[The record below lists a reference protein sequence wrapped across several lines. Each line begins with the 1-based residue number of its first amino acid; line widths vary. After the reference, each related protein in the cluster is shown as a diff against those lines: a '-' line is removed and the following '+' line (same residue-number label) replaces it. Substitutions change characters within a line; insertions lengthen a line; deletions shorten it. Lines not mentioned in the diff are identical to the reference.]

1 MDTHPKHL
9 PADERRAVT
18 VESVVA
24 LAGSQNPSEITTAAI
39 AKHMNLTQ
47 GALFRHFPNKEAI
60 WQAVM
65 EWVAERLLA
74 RIDRSAQ
81 GIESPL
87 AAMEAMFMSHIE
99 FVAEHPGVP
108 RMMFGEL
115 QRAES
120 TPAKRMVQTLIQRY
134 GERLHRLIEKGK
146 ASGELSPSLDNE
158 AAATLFIG
166 TIQGL
171 VMQSLLAGDVGR
183 MHRDAP
189 RVFAI
194 YRRGI
199 RVRNEKLPLQ
209 GRTLALLAVIIPL
222 LVLFIYVGLRSGPLA
237 PVAVTVASVESQA
250 ITPALFG
257 IGTVEARYTYK
268 IGPTFAGRVK
278 RLEVHVGDQVKAGQ
292 VLGEMEPVD
301 LDDRVRSQE
310 SVFKRAEAALREA
323 EARQAYAQTQARR
336 YEQLFAVR
344 STSEEIVT
352 TKRQELQIA
361 DAALS
366 AAREDIARARSDREA
381 LVAQRSNLRLIA
393 PVDGVVAVR
402 DADPGT
408 TIVAG
413 QAVVE
418 VIDPK
423 SLWINVRFDQ
433 ISASG
438 LAGGCRLIS
447 SCVRVVARP

>member
-1 MDTHPKHL
+1 MK
-9 PADERRAVT
+9 
-18 VESVVA
+18 
-24 LAGSQNPSEITTAAI
+24 
-39 AKHMNLTQ
+39 
-47 GALFRHFPNKEAI
+47 
-60 WQAVM
+60 
-65 EWVAERLLA
+65 
-74 RIDRSAQ
+74 
-81 GIESPL
+81 
-87 AAMEAMFMSHIE
+87 
-99 FVAEHPGVP
+99 
-108 RMMFGEL
+108 
-115 QRAES
+115 
-120 TPAKRMVQTLIQRY
+120 
-134 GERLHRLIEKGK
+134 
-146 ASGELSPSLDNE
+146 
-158 AAATLFIG
+158 
-166 TIQGL
+166 
-171 VMQSLLAGDVGR
+171 
-183 MHRDAP
+183 
-189 RVFAI
+189 
-194 YRRGI
+194 
-199 RVRNEKLPLQ
+199 KLPLQ

-237 PVAVTVASVESQA
+237 PVAVTVASVESRA

-366 AAREDIARARSDREA
+366 AAREDIVRARSDREG

-423 SLWINVRFDQ
+423 SLWINARFDQ

-438 LAGGCRLIS
+438 LAGGLPARIVLRSRGGQTLKGRVLRVEPKADAVTEETLAKVTFDNKPEPLPPVGELAEVTVDLPALPAAPLIPNAAVQREGDKVGVWQIVDGDLHFS
-447 SCVRVVARP
+447 PVKLGASDLNGYVQVREGLKNGDQIVTYSEKALTARSRIHVVDHIPGVSR

>member
-1 MDTHPKHL
+1 M
-9 PADERRAVT
+9 
-18 VESVVA
+18 
-24 LAGSQNPSEITTAAI
+24 
-39 AKHMNLTQ
+39 
-47 GALFRHFPNKEAI
+47 
-60 WQAVM
+60 
-65 EWVAERLLA
+65 
-74 RIDRSAQ
+74 
-81 GIESPL
+81 
-87 AAMEAMFMSHIE
+87 
-99 FVAEHPGVP
+99 
-108 RMMFGEL
+108 
-115 QRAES
+115 
-120 TPAKRMVQTLIQRY
+120 KR
-134 GERLHRLIEKGK
+134 
-146 ASGELSPSLDNE
+146 
-158 AAATLFIG
+158 
-166 TIQGL
+166 
-171 VMQSLLAGDVGR
+171 
-183 MHRDAP
+183 
-189 RVFAI
+189 
-194 YRRGI
+194 
-199 RVRNEKLPLQ
+199 LPLQ
-209 GRTLALLAVIIPL
+209 SRTLALLAVIVPL
-222 LVLFIYVGLRSGPLA
+222 LALFIYVGLRSGPLA
-237 PVAVTVASVESQA
+237 PVAVTVVTVESRA
-250 ITPALFG
+250 VTPALFG

-268 IGPTFAGRVK
+268 IGPTVAGRVK
-278 RLEVHVGDQVKAGQ
+278 RLDVHVGDQVKAGQ

-310 SVFKRAEAALREA
+310 SAFKRAEAALREA

-361 DAALS
+361 DAALA
-366 AAREDIARARSDREA
+366 AAREDIARARSDREG

-438 LAGGCRLIS
+438 LAGGLPARIVLRSRGGQTLKGRVLRVEPKADAVTEETLAKVTFDNKPEPLPPLGELAEVTVDLPALPAAPLIPNAAVQREGDKVGVWQIVDGDLRFAPVKLGAS
-447 SCVRVVARP
+447 DLNGYVQVREGLKNRDQVVTYSEKALTARSRIHVVDHIPGVSR

>member
-1 MDTHPKHL
+1 MK
-9 PADERRAVT
+9 
-18 VESVVA
+18 
-24 LAGSQNPSEITTAAI
+24 
-39 AKHMNLTQ
+39 
-47 GALFRHFPNKEAI
+47 
-60 WQAVM
+60 
-65 EWVAERLLA
+65 
-74 RIDRSAQ
+74 
-81 GIESPL
+81 
-87 AAMEAMFMSHIE
+87 
-99 FVAEHPGVP
+99 
-108 RMMFGEL
+108 
-115 QRAES
+115 
-120 TPAKRMVQTLIQRY
+120 
-134 GERLHRLIEKGK
+134 
-146 ASGELSPSLDNE
+146 
-158 AAATLFIG
+158 
-166 TIQGL
+166 
-171 VMQSLLAGDVGR
+171 
-183 MHRDAP
+183 
-189 RVFAI
+189 
-194 YRRGI
+194 
-199 RVRNEKLPLQ
+199 KLPLQ
-209 GRTLALLAVIIPL
+209 GRTLALLAVIIPM

-310 SVFKRAEAALREA
+310 SAFKRAEAALREA

-366 AAREDIARARSDREA
+366 AAREDIARARSDREG

-402 DADPGT
+402 DADPD
-408 TIVAG
+408 VANERTDALIEAANATRAAWFTRTVLDG
-413 QAVVE
+413 RSVLRISIGARSTERRHVLAAWELLQ
-418 VIDPK
+418 
-423 SLWINVRFDQ
+423 SLVPP
-433 ISASG
+433 SPS
-438 LAGGCRLIS
+438 
-447 SCVRVVARP
+447 

>member
-1 MDTHPKHL
+1 MK
-9 PADERRAVT
+9 
-18 VESVVA
+18 
-24 LAGSQNPSEITTAAI
+24 
-39 AKHMNLTQ
+39 
-47 GALFRHFPNKEAI
+47 
-60 WQAVM
+60 
-65 EWVAERLLA
+65 
-74 RIDRSAQ
+74 
-81 GIESPL
+81 
-87 AAMEAMFMSHIE
+87 
-99 FVAEHPGVP
+99 
-108 RMMFGEL
+108 
-115 QRAES
+115 
-120 TPAKRMVQTLIQRY
+120 
-134 GERLHRLIEKGK
+134 
-146 ASGELSPSLDNE
+146 
-158 AAATLFIG
+158 
-166 TIQGL
+166 
-171 VMQSLLAGDVGR
+171 
-183 MHRDAP
+183 
-189 RVFAI
+189 
-194 YRRGI
+194 
-199 RVRNEKLPLQ
+199 KLPLQ

-237 PVAVTVASVESQA
+237 PVAVTVASVESRA

-310 SVFKRAEAALREA
+310 SAFKRAEAALREA

-366 AAREDIARARSDREA
+366 AAREDIVRARSDREG

-423 SLWINVRFDQ
+423 SLWINARFDQ

-438 LAGGCRLIS
+438 LAGGLPTLIVLRS
-447 SCVRVVARP
+447 RGGQTLKGRVLRVEPKADAVTEETLAKVTFDNKPEPLPPVGELAEVTVDLPALPAAPLIPNAAVQREGDKVGVWQIVDGDLHFSPVKLGASDLNGYVQVREGLKNGDQIVTYSEKALTARSRIHVVDHIPGVSR

>member
-1 MDTHPKHL
+1 M
-9 PADERRAVT
+9 
-18 VESVVA
+18 
-24 LAGSQNPSEITTAAI
+24 
-39 AKHMNLTQ
+39 
-47 GALFRHFPNKEAI
+47 
-60 WQAVM
+60 
-65 EWVAERLLA
+65 
-74 RIDRSAQ
+74 
-81 GIESPL
+81 
-87 AAMEAMFMSHIE
+87 
-99 FVAEHPGVP
+99 
-108 RMMFGEL
+108 
-115 QRAES
+115 
-120 TPAKRMVQTLIQRY
+120 KR
-134 GERLHRLIEKGK
+134 
-146 ASGELSPSLDNE
+146 
-158 AAATLFIG
+158 
-166 TIQGL
+166 
-171 VMQSLLAGDVGR
+171 
-183 MHRDAP
+183 
-189 RVFAI
+189 
-194 YRRGI
+194 
-199 RVRNEKLPLQ
+199 LPLQ
-209 GRTLALLAVIIPL
+209 GRTLALLAVIVPL
-222 LVLFIYVGLRSGPLA
+222 LALFIYVGLRSGPLA
-237 PVAVTVASVESQA
+237 PVAVTLVTVESRA
-250 ITPALFG
+250 VTPALFG

-301 LDDRVRSQE
+301 LDDRVRSQD
-310 SVFKRAEAALREA
+310 SAFKRAEAALREA

-366 AAREDIARARSDREA
+366 AAREDIARARSDREG

-438 LAGGCRLIS
+438 LAGGLPARIVLRSRGGQTLKGRVLRVEPKADAVTEETLAKVTFDNKPEPLPPVGELAEVTVDLPTLPAAPLIPNAAVQREGDKVGVWQIVDGDLRFSPVKLGASDLDGYVQVREGLKNGDQVVTYSEKALTARSRIHVVDRLPGVS
-447 SCVRVVARP
+447 R

>member
-1 MDTHPKHL
+1 MK
-9 PADERRAVT
+9 
-18 VESVVA
+18 
-24 LAGSQNPSEITTAAI
+24 
-39 AKHMNLTQ
+39 
-47 GALFRHFPNKEAI
+47 
-60 WQAVM
+60 
-65 EWVAERLLA
+65 
-74 RIDRSAQ
+74 
-81 GIESPL
+81 
-87 AAMEAMFMSHIE
+87 
-99 FVAEHPGVP
+99 
-108 RMMFGEL
+108 
-115 QRAES
+115 
-120 TPAKRMVQTLIQRY
+120 
-134 GERLHRLIEKGK
+134 
-146 ASGELSPSLDNE
+146 
-158 AAATLFIG
+158 
-166 TIQGL
+166 
-171 VMQSLLAGDVGR
+171 
-183 MHRDAP
+183 
-189 RVFAI
+189 
-194 YRRGI
+194 
-199 RVRNEKLPLQ
+199 KLPLQ

-237 PVAVTVASVESQA
+237 PVAVTVASVESRA

-366 AAREDIARARSDREA
+366 AAREDIVRARSDREG

-438 LAGGCRLIS
+438 LAGGLPTLIVLRS
-447 SCVRVVARP
+447 RGGQTLKGRVLRVEPKADAVTEETLAKVTFDNKPEPLPPVGELAEVTVDLPALPAAPLIPNAAVQREGDKVGVWQMVDGDLHFSPVKLGASDLNGYVQVREGLKNGDQVVTYSEKALTARSRIHVVDHIPGVSR